1 MKPKIGKIVYIVD
14 KYWYSITRDIVGY
27 LGKDSFIVEG
37 YRFRDD
43 NAEQYYESFDEKWF
57 YSFEKAKKCLKDKFE
72 KTGWD
77 RETKFS
83 FKKYGDNYWQINYE

>member
-14 KYWYSITRDIVGY
+14 KYWYSITKDIVGY
-27 LGKDSFIVEG
+27 LGEDSFIVKG
-37 YRFRDD
+37 YKLKDD
-43 NAEQYYESFDEKWF
+43 NTEQYYEEFDEKWF

-72 KTGWD
+72 STEWD

-83 FKKYGDNYWQINYE
+83 LKKYSDNYWQIDYE